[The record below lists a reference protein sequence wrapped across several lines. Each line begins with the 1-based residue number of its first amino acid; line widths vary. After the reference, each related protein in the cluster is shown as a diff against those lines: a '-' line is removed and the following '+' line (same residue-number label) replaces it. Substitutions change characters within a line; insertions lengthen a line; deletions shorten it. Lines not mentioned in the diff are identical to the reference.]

1 MCNHPWQEEL
11 SPGQSDSDEEK
22 DGEDKV
28 VKREKKEEGE
38 EEAGVIGDLCQELLH
53 TPTDLRTIQQ

>member
-1 MCNHPWQEEL
+1 MCDHPWQEEL

-38 EEAGVIGDLCQELLH
+38 EEAGVIGDLCQELLD

>member
-1 MCNHPWQEEL
+1 MCDHPWQEEL

-38 EEAGVIGDLCQELLH
+38 EEGGYFKVDLILNA
-53 TPTDLRTIQQ
+53 PI